1 MLRHPVRYAPAL
13 GGMLLFWLS
22 DMFGLWAGMAAFG
35 FHMNAGSEVV
45 AFGTAMI
52 VTRRTG
58 PLGGAGILMV
68 ALPPTLWVS
77 GAPWAPAVLGSFVY
91 RFFTLWVPLP
101 FSFLALPRLRELA
114 SRSGEVDADEL
125 TAAA

>member
-1 MLRHPVRYAPAL
+1 
-13 GGMLLFWLS
+13 
-22 DMFGLWAGMAAFG
+22 MAAFG
-35 FHMNAGSEVV
+35 FHMNPASAAV

-77 GAPWAPAVLGSFVY
+77 GAPWTPAVLGTVAY
-91 RFFTLWVPLP
+91 RFMTLWLP
-101 FSFLALPRLRELA
+101 MPASFYALPTLRALGE
-114 SRSGEVDADEL
+114 RSADTPGEGTSADEDEPAL
-125 TAAA
+125 QH